1 MARAIWSGAISFGL
15 VSIPVRLYSAVSRKA
30 VSFNQLDARTGA
42 RVKQK
47 LVSAAD
53 GEEVLRE
60 QIVKGYPLGPGSYV
74 TVTDDE
80 LASIMPA
87 AQRTIELEEFVD
99 LHDIDPV
106 YFDSAYYLVPDA
118 AAVKPYALLVD
129 AMERAGKVGI
139 ARFVMRSKEYLA
151 ALRVRDGKLML
162 HTMVYADELT
172 AVEELPTL
180 EAAGQVELTEREQ
193 AMAEMLVESLTA
205 AFEPTK
211 YHDAYRDQLLDII
224 ERKASGE
231 TEIVV
236 AAGAVAET
244 RVVDLLAA
252 LEASVAE
259 AKAARR
265 RHPTG
270 SPTESGV
277 SSVVPGGTS
286 SETTDLNARRTA

>member
-1 MARAIWSGAISFGL
+1 M
-15 VSIPVRLYSAVSRKA
+15 RLYGAVSRKA

-53 GEEVLRE
+53 GEEVLRD

-80 LASIMPA
+80 LASIMPS
-87 AQRTIELEEFVD
+87 AQRTMELEEFVD

-106 YFDSAYYLVPDA
+106 YYDSAYYLVPDA
-118 AAVKPYALLVD
+118 AAIKPYALLVD

-151 ALRVRDGKLML
+151 ALRVREGKLVL
-162 HTMVYADELT
+162 HTMVYTDELT

-180 EAAGQVELTEREQ
+180 EAAAQVELTEREQ
-193 AMAEMLVESLTA
+193 AVAAMLVESLTA
-205 AFEPTK
+205 AFEPSK

-231 TEIVV
+231 TQIVV
-236 AAGAVAET
+236 ATGPVADT

-265 RHPTG
+265 RHPT
-270 SPTESGV
+270 SSTTESGEMSDAQDADV
-277 SSVVPGGTS
+277 SKSVDVNT
-286 SETTDLNARRTA
+286 RRTA

>member
-1 MARAIWSGAISFGL
+1 M
-15 VSIPVRLYSAVSRKA
+15 RLYGAVSRKA

-53 GEEVLRE
+53 GEEVLRD

-80 LASIMPA
+80 LASIMPS
-87 AQRTIELEEFVD
+87 AQRTMELEEFVD

-106 YFDSAYYLVPDA
+106 HYDSAYYLVPDA
-118 AAVKPYALLVD
+118 AAIKPYALLVD

-151 ALRVRDGKLML
+151 VLRVREGKLVL
-162 HTMVYADELT
+162 HTMVYTDELT

-180 EAAGQVELTEREQ
+180 EAAAQVELTEREQ
-193 AMAEMLVESLTA
+193 AMAAMLVESLTA

-231 TEIVV
+231 TQIVV
-236 AAGAVAET
+236 ATGRVADT

-265 RHPTG
+265 RHPT
-270 SPTESGV
+270 SSTTERGEMSDAQDADV
-277 SSVVPGGTS
+277 SKSVDVNT
-286 SETTDLNARRTA
+286 RRTA